1 MQVGESFLA
10 PFRESHRG
18 GGFGV
23 VFANCG
29 PLGDGKR
36 GNAFAKELDKLADDL
51 RFAQHFCDAQEKINR
66 PGLVRKQ
73 GAVYSKIKKSY

>member
-1 MQVGESFLA
+1 M
-10 PFRESHRG
+10 
-18 GGFGV
+18 
-23 VFANCG
+23 FANSG
-29 PLGDGKR
+29 PLADGKR